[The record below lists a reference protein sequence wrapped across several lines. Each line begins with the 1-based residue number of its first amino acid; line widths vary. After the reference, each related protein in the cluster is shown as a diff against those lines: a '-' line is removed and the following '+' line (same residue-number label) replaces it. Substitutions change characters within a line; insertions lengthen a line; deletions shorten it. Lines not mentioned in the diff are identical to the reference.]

1 MGSDIATLTDDKVS
15 KPSDW
20 NSMNNPTGLVPETEL
35 NPYSLDS
42 YVYNKVRNQ
51 NKIDKDTY
59 LDLGKVG
66 DNTEVRLNAKTT
78 KITSDGVNIGSS
90 AIPAGYK
97 LIVDG
102 GDTRIQNATSKYLDL
117 YNNKVGIRCDAD
129 LIDLNCDIKLVG
141 DTCVEGN
148 LMVRLR

>member
-1 MGSDIATLTDDKVS
+1 
-15 KPSDW
+15 
-20 NSMNNPTGLVPETEL
+20 MNFRAPP
-35 NPYSLDS
+35 PHSH
-42 YVYNKVRNQ
+42 
-51 NKIDKDTY
+51 KDTY

-78 KITSDGVNIGSS
+78 KIFSDGVNIGAS